1 MNIPL
6 NIDWQQILLHLFNF
20 MILAGG
26 LYLLLY
32 KPVKK
37 FMDQRT
43 ADYQQMQD
51 EAEQKLASAREL
63 EASYEEKMKEADAEI
78 LRKKTQAAKDAEESA
93 DAHLKAAR
101 EQAEKVLADA
111 KESARKEQEKILFE
125 TQTKIA
131 GLASEAVEKLLST
144 PAEEVYDQFLDSAE
158 RGDAHEA

>member
-1 MNIPL
+1 
-6 NIDWQQILLHLFNF
+6 
-20 MILAGG
+20 
-26 LYLLLY
+26 
-32 KPVKK
+32 
-37 FMDQRT
+37 
-43 ADYQQMQD
+43 
-51 EAEQKLASAREL
+51 
-63 EASYEEKMKEADAEI
+63 MKEADAEI

>member
-51 EAEQKLASAREL
+51 EAEQKLASAKEL
-63 EASYEEKMKEADAEI
+63 EASYENKIKEADAEI

-111 KESARKEQEKILFE
+111 KESARKEQEKILAE
-125 TQTKIA
+125 TQMKIA
-131 GLASEAVEKLLST
+131 GLASDAVEKLLST
-144 PAEEVYDQFLDSAE
+144 PAEDVYDQFLDSAE

>member
-43 ADYQQMQD
+43 AYYQQMQD
-51 EAEQKLASAREL
+51 EAEQKLASAKEL
-63 EASYEEKMKEADAEI
+63 EASYENKIKEADAEI
-78 LRKKTQAAKDAEESA
+78 LKKKTQAAKDAEESA
-93 DAHLKAAR
+93 GAHLKAAR

-111 KESARKEQEKILFE
+111 KESARKEQEKILAE
-125 TQTKIA
+125 TQMKIA
-131 GLASEAVEKLLST
+131 GLASDAVEKPLST
-144 PAEEVYDQFLDSAE
+144 PAEDVYDQFLDSAE

>member
-43 ADYQQMQD
+43 AYYQQMQD
-51 EAEQKLASAREL
+51 EAEQKLVSAREL

-78 LRKKTQAAKDAEESA
+78 LRKKIQAAKDAEESA

-111 KESARKEQEKILFE
+111 KESARKEQEKILSE